1 VLRTAMTTAG
11 HNAFDVAIHIECFF
25 FFLSLYLMQGDMM
38 SKDEI
43 TYPFGTTH
51 DASTA
56 V

>member
-1 VLRTAMTTAG
+1 MLRTAMTTAG